1 MAITPNSI
9 TGDAWTPITSA
20 GESGTCWLQNI
31 PDKGQVVI
39 NHSNS
44 GVPSA
49 GDVDDSYFMVNN
61 QNKIVEITADDA
73 ADVFYARCSVAG
85 ESAKIIADVI

>member
-1 MAITPNSI
+1 MAITSNAI
-9 TGDAWTPITSA
+9 TGAAWVPISAA

-44 GVPSA
+44 GVPSDS
-49 GDVDDSYFMVNN
+49 DVDESYFMVNN
-61 QNKIVEITADDA
+61 QNNIVEITADDA
-73 ADVFYARCSVAG
+73 ADIFYARCSVVG
-85 ESAKIIADVI
+85 ESAKIITDVV